1 MTHQAAARAT
11 PAITLAQRMRMLAR
25 RETAL
30 TLALLGALATFYVS
44 PSPLIALPVLVVYA
58 ALAGLRLDLA
68 VCLLPLAFPFWYVPK
83 RVLGHTVFPLS
94 EIALA
99 VCLGVA
105 LVREGRRLVHRAG
118 RRQLLV
124 HLRTQAARL
133 RWPLLLAI
141 AAFLASGVLGVLV
154 ARRPREALR
163 DLRWEMIEPLLYLL
177 LLLLYAR
184 GPRALPR
191 LVWAF
196 LGSAALLA
204 ALGLLQSALVHV
216 TFSALEAGNRLVPL
230 LPGADGTYRATA
242 FVYGSGNSLAAYVER
257 AVPLVVA
264 MLLASRG
271 SAPPS
276 SRRTRLALASL
287 TGLYV
292 AALLATQSRGA
303 LLATAGVTLALV
315 AVAVGRPR
323 WTVAGAAVIALGLVA
338 FATAGG
344 ARVVASL
351 VASHPDSVQIR
362 LLLWLAAGHMLRDH
376 PLLGIGLDQFRYYYS
391 SLYTAHPYWVT
402 VWNGQTTSV
411 WREPDLAHPHNLL
424 LDLWLN
430 ISFVGLVAFGAIL
443 GTFLRRCLLLWRV
456 SAASAARPGTGW
468 LASVALGVCGSVV
481 VGVLHGMVDSAYFV
495 PDLAL
500 IFWWS
505 IGVLLVAERSGGNGP
520 RTVLGWPSMI
530 RWGRRQSDESSQA

>member
-1 MTHQAAARAT
+1 MTQQAARAT
-11 PAITLAQRMRMLAR
+11 RAITLAQRMRMLAC
-25 RETAL
+25 RETAM
-30 TLALLGALATFYVS
+30 TLALLGALAIYYVS
-44 PSPLIALPVLVVYA
+44 PSPLIALPALVVYA

-99 VCLGVA
+99 VCLGMA

-118 RRQLLV
+118 RRQLLAR
-124 HLRTQAARL
+124 LRAQVARL

-141 AAFLASGVLGVLV
+141 AAFLASGALGVLV

-216 TFSALEAGNRLVPL
+216 TFSPLEAGNRLVPL
-230 LPGADGTYRATA
+230 LPAADGTYRATA

-264 MLLASRG
+264 MLLVSRG
-271 SAPPS
+271 IAPPS
-276 SRRTRLALASL
+276 SQRTRLMLASL
-287 TGLYV
+287 SGLYV

-323 WTVAGAAVIALGLVA
+323 WTMAGAAVIALGLVA

-351 VASHPDSVQIR
+351 AASHPDSVQIR

-391 SLYTAHPYWVT
+391 NLYTAHPYWVT

-411 WREPDLAHPHNLL
+411 WREPDLAHPHNLA
-424 LDLWLN
+424 LDLWLS
-430 ISFVGLVAFGAIL
+430 IGFVGLVAFGAIL
-443 GTFLRRCLLLWRV
+443 GMFLRRCLLLWRV
-456 SAASAARPGTGW
+456 SAAQPGAAWP
-468 LASVALGVCGSVV
+468 ASVALGVCGSVV
-481 VGVLHGMVDSAYFV
+481 VGVLHGIVDSAYFV

-505 IGVLLVAERSGGNGP
+505 VGVLLVAERSAGNGP
-520 RTVLGWPSMI
+520 KTVLGWPSMI